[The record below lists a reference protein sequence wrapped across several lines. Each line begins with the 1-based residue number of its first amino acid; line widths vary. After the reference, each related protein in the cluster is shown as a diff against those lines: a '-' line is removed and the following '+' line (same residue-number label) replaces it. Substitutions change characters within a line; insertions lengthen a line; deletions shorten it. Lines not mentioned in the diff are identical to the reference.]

1 MKLKIQILLLY
12 QATYDLNDH
21 KYFSGLSSYSFLPGP
36 TSHFS
41 AIVYLLSIQLARSL
55 CVCQS
60 TYLPSILSICHLS
73 TYLSSIICLSIC
85 LLMISLCV
93 YLPIYHLSYL
103 IIHLSSSIYLLSIY
117 LYLSVCLTLSFLYSS
132 LSVSI
137 YLFISHLSTHVPS
150 VLSII
155 YHLPIYIYLS
165 VHPSLS
171 TYLSSIYLT
180 YQLCYLSNI
189 DFNEL
194 KCNAQLQTLKLA
206 EQI

>member
-21 KYFSGLSSYSFLPGP
+21 KYFSGLLSYSFLPGP
-36 TSHFS
+36 TTHFS

-93 YLPIYHLSYL
+93 YLPIYHLSYHPS
-103 IIHLSSSIYLLSIY
+103 IIQHLSIINLSLFICLPNSIIS
-117 LYLSVCLTLSFLYSS
+117 
-132 LSVSI
+132 
-137 YLFISHLSTHVPS
+137 LFISLC
-150 VLSII
+150 ID
-155 YHLPIYIYLS
+155 LPI
-165 VHPSLS
+165 
-171 TYLSSIYLT
+171 YLSSIYLCTLCLIYHLSFT
-180 YQLCYLSNI
+180 YLHLFICPPISIYLSI
-189 DFNEL
+189 IYL
-194 KCNAQLQTLKLA
+194 SYLSAMLS
-206 EQI
+206 I

>member
-36 TSHFS
+36 TTHLS

-93 YLPIYHLSYL
+93 YLPIYHLSY
-103 IIHLSSSIYLLSIY
+103 HPSSVYLLSIY

-132 LSVSI
+132 LSVLI
-137 YLFISHLSTHVPS
+137 YLFISHLSTYVPS

-194 KCNAQLQTLKLA
+194 KCDAQFQTLKLA

>member
-12 QATYDLNDH
+12 QAMYDLNDH

-36 TSHFS
+36 TTHFS

-93 YLPIYHLSYL
+93 YLPIYHLSY
-103 IIHLSSSIYLLSIY
+103 HPSSVYLLSIY

-137 YLFISHLSTHVPS
+137 YLFISHLSTYVPS

-194 KCNAQLQTLKLA
+194 KCDAQFQTLKLA